1 MAAAGGGTRRRHNV
15 GAAVADVTLGHCLC
29 FPCLQVPGATTYLGC
44 VGKDHYADELTK
56 VAAQD
61 GVQAHYMIDEATPT
75 GTCAA
80 CIVGGERSLVANL
93 AAANNYKVG
102 CCTYPAA
109 LLLLLL
115 LLLLLSKLGAAAS
128 PANNYKVQRSPLPLS
143 LPLLR
148 LLPLWWCCCCLCRRC
163 GAAAAAVLS
172 LPPLPPLLPL
182 AAACAHLE
190 STGSPSLQIDHL
202 RLPENVAH
210 LAAASSCCMPACSCM
225 TLSPFS
231 TDIPYCRLTTCAC
244 RRTWPAWTRPASST
258 APASSSPV
266 GLLCCLRLVVPGCT
280 SGGGGGGCGSGRP
293 FASPA

>member
-109 LLLLLL
+109 LLLLLPTAQYRRYGGDGGRGSGSWRRRTPRQVVAQRVCVQPLELTAHKLPPAEDEEKLTGKAAGAGGVPIKRRPGRQKRTSVLCQVRASEREGKGGGSDVVLGCWTQPPADQAVPAPPL
-115 LLLLLSKLGAAAS
+115 LLLLL
-128 PANNYKVQRSPLPLS
+128 LPG
-143 LPLLR
+143 P
-148 LLPLWWCCCCLCRRC
+148 
-163 GAAAAAVLS
+163 AAAAAVPT
-172 LPPLPPLLPL
+172 PPG
-182 AAACAHLE
+182 H
-190 STGSPSLQIDHL
+190 T
-202 RLPENVAH
+202 
-210 LAAASSCCMPACSCM
+210 
-225 TLSPFS
+225 
-231 TDIPYCRLTTCAC
+231 
-244 RRTWPAWTRPASST
+244 
-258 APASSSPV
+258 
-266 GLLCCLRLVVPGCT
+266 
-280 SGGGGGGCGSGRP
+280 
-293 FASPA
+293 